1 MKAFRVALMSTGIG
15 ALVVALGML
24 IGNFDKVIEV
34 VKKVVGW
41 LGDFGKAVGKLFG
54 GIFKSNKDL
63 VDSNAEVEKSEK
75 QLAREHK
82 KALRERERANKKAY
96 KAMKDDIKEYT
107 DALKKNNEDYE
118 KELIKL
124 NLTNANAIERNNA
137 LIDKLTAD
145 LEVRIN
151 YLAYIQKNFADEN
164 GKIIDGAMRWMYNQA
179 YVTAKQTQKQIEE
192 IEAKNKK
199 IKAEQEKKEAD
210 EQAAAERARQRA
222 EAERQRLQKLA
233 EDYENYNKQINE
245 ILQQS
250 ADYREKLNEEA
261 ILSNLNTFGKIEHLR
276 NKDLE
281 SVEEWYLEQVQF
293 LEQYKDDKEKYDK
306 ALEQLEQARLVK
318 RADINTKYDIELEVE
333 RQKFEENYTKFL
345 EKQEQERLQQTLE
358 ALKEREDKTAFL
370 QETFRI
376 KQQEIEDKYKDLL
389 EEARIMEDE
398 QALANLQ
405 ALKDEELR
413 IIQEN
418 YDKEIEMNRTAL
430 EQMRKDRNQAA
441 VLMNVEYSE
450 RILGGLSQIFASM
463 SEMSEENSKQQKTL
477 AMVSL
482 ALNQAAAM
490 GAAVR
495 AAIDGAKDM
504 PDPISKIAYFVTTL
518 ATFMGIIASTISQ
531 AKQIANSGNIGMG
544 GGINPALTNNVNQNY
559 NAVQENRA
567 TEPPPQQVYVLES
580 DITSTQNRIRRI
592 NVNQVL

>member
-1 MKAFRVALMSTGIG
+1 MGEAARSAHG
-15 ALVVALGML
+15 AGR
-24 IGNFDKVIEV
+24 
-34 VKKVVGW
+34 
-41 LGDFGKAVGKLFG
+41 
-54 GIFKSNKDL
+54 
-63 VDSNAEVEKSEK
+63 EK
-75 QLAREHK
+75 
-82 KALRERERANKKAY
+82 ANKKAY
-96 KAMKDDIKEYT
+96 KAMQKDIKEYT

-124 NLTNANAIERNNA
+124 NLTNATAIERNNA

-164 GKIIDGAMRWMYNQA
+164 GKIIDGMMQWQYNIA
-179 YVTAKQTQKQIEE
+179 YATAKQVQQQIDETKANNEKLQK
-192 IEAKNKK
+192 
-199 IKAEQEKKEAD
+199 EQEKQEAAK
-210 EQAAAERARQRA
+210 QAAEERARQRA
-222 EAERQRLQKLA
+222 EAEKQRLQKLA

-250 ADYREKLNEEA
+250 ADYNKSLEEEKLM
-261 ILSNLNTFGKIEHLR
+261 SNLDTFGKIEHLR

-281 SVEEWYLEQVQF
+281 GVETWYLEQLNF
-293 LEQYKDDKEKYDK
+293 LEQYKNDKAKYDK
-306 ALEQLEQARLVK
+306 GLEELEQARLVK
-318 RADINTKYDIELEVE
+318 RADINTKYDIELAVE

-413 IIQEN
+413 IIQET
-418 YDKEIEMNRTAL
+418 YDKEIEMNKAAL

-463 SEMSEENSKQQKTL
+463 SAMSEENSKQQKTL

-531 AKQIANSGNIGMG
+531 AKQIANSGNISVG

-567 TEPPPQQVYVLES
+567 TELPPQQVYVLES
-580 DITSTQNRIRRI
+580 DITNTQNRIRRI